1 MSNSFSL
8 DKDQI
13 LEVLSLSQ
21 NATAIYAGDDIIIQ
35 AANDAMIAFWG
46 KDRSI
51 IGKPLEEAVPE
62 LKGQPFKKILQE
74 VLRTGVS
81 NAGNAIPT
89 TVLVDGK
96 PYTSYYNYQY
106 RAITDQTGKV
116 YCILHTASDVTEKE
130 LNRIALQKAKEQE
143 EAQTKALLES
153 ERNLRRFILQAPVA
167 IALFKGP
174 NFIVEIANNRA
185 LELWGRSLEEVLNKP
200 ILEAMPE
207 LKSQGIKA
215 LLDKVYTTGETF
227 SATEL
232 PVKILRNGK
241 YVNAYVNFI
250 YEAQYDAE
258 GNISGLITI
267 GTEVTKEVVARKNIE
282 QSRGEQ
288 FALNEELTASN
299 EALTAINEELTET
312 QAFLQQI
319 VDALEESESRFR
331 YLVQQAPVAIFIL
344 NGRSLRIETMNNLML
359 KMLGKTADIV
369 GGTFAEALP
378 EFANQPFFKLLD
390 YVFDNGETFYGDE
403 VKAVIEFDGVLKEGY
418 YNFTYQPIKDNNG
431 ITNGIIC
438 VSIDVTEQVN
448 ARKKVERAEE
458 SLRMAVDA
466 AELGSYYINVVDRI
480 FVPSPRLKEFF
491 GYAPDEEVPYE
502 AAINQ
507 IHPDYRQAAAD
518 MVEAAITK
526 GIKFDMEY
534 PVIGHNDGKIRWV
547 RGIGTVQHDDNGT
560 DTYFTGVLH
569 EITEK
574 KQDEMRKNDFI
585 GMVSHELK
593 TPLTSLTAIIQVMNA
608 KLKNSEDPFIANA
621 MSKANIQVKKMSNMI
636 NGFLNIS
643 RLESGK
649 IFIEKNIFEI
659 NALILEVIDEI
670 QMTAF
675 MHSIS
680 LVPCPPI
687 EVNADRDK
695 IGSVISN
702 LLTNAIKYSPK
713 AQQIIV
719 KCEKIG
725 NAAQVS
731 IKDEGMGIKAED
743 LDKLF
748 DRYYRVESKHTTHIS
763 GFGIGLYLSAEIIQ
777 RHGGKIWV
785 ESESGVGST
794 FYFTLPLT

>member
-241 YVNAYVNFI
+241 YVY
-250 YEAQYDAE
+250 
-258 GNISGLITI
+258 TI
-267 GTEVTKEVVARKNIE
+267 R
-282 QSRGEQ
+282 
-288 FALNEELTASN
+288 
-299 EALTAINEELTET
+299 
-312 QAFLQQI
+312 
-319 VDALEESESRFR
+319 ESS
-331 YLVQQAPVAIFIL
+331 
-344 NGRSLRIETMNNLML
+344 
-359 KMLGKTADIV
+359 
-369 GGTFAEALP
+369 
-378 EFANQPFFKLLD
+378 
-390 YVFDNGETFYGDE
+390 
-403 VKAVIEFDGVLKEGY
+403 
-418 YNFTYQPIKDNNG
+418 
-431 ITNGIIC
+431 
-438 VSIDVTEQVN
+438 
-448 ARKKVERAEE
+448 
-458 SLRMAVDA
+458 
-466 AELGSYYINVVDRI
+466 
-480 FVPSPRLKEFF
+480 
-491 GYAPDEEVPYE
+491 
-502 AAINQ
+502 
-507 IHPDYRQAAAD
+507 
-518 MVEAAITK
+518 
-526 GIKFDMEY
+526 
-534 PVIGHNDGKIRWV
+534 
-547 RGIGTVQHDDNGT
+547 
-560 DTYFTGVLH
+560 
-569 EITEK
+569 
-574 KQDEMRKNDFI
+574 
-585 GMVSHELK
+585 
-593 TPLTSLTAIIQVMNA
+593 A
-608 KLKNSEDPFIANA
+608 K
-621 MSKANIQVKKMSNMI
+621 SK
-636 NGFLNIS
+636 
-643 RLESGK
+643 
-649 IFIEKNIFEI
+649 
-659 NALILEVIDEI
+659 
-670 QMTAF
+670 
-675 MHSIS
+675 
-680 LVPCPPI
+680 
-687 EVNADRDK
+687 
-695 IGSVISN
+695 
-702 LLTNAIKYSPK
+702 
-713 AQQIIV
+713 
-719 KCEKIG
+719 
-725 NAAQVS
+725 
-731 IKDEGMGIKAED
+731 
-743 LDKLF
+743 
-748 DRYYRVESKHTTHIS
+748 
-763 GFGIGLYLSAEIIQ
+763 
-777 RHGGKIWV
+777 
-785 ESESGVGST
+785 
-794 FYFTLPLT
+794 